1 MLRSSMQIRPHH
13 LLLGIL
19 LASIFV
25 LSGGC
30 TTQLGSTDDP
40 ISSQSSP
47 RPHIIAI
54 VDGTPITDA
63 QIRDDLGERGGR
75 EALID
80 LVLDHQLEAEIDRRG
95 LEITP
100 EDLERERMLLIT
112 TLAGTNPA
120 QIDYALV
127 DSIRSTRRLGP
138 NRYPRFLRRNAM
150 LRALVSETA
159 TPSEAE
165 FLLAQQI
172 AFGPKYRIRLFVN
185 EDQST
190 VIDLRERV
198 LDGEPNARRWIFA
211 DTCTIKSIHP
221 SADRGGLIPDLN
233 IDDPSYPSVITD
245 AIRDAEPASL
255 SVVLAT
261 DAGYAL
267 VLVESVSPATT
278 PTEEQIQSLRLRLS
292 LRKQRLEMQR
302 LAAEFIAQA
311 QVSVT
316 DPSLNWAWN
325 HAR

>member
-1 MLRSSMQIRPHH
+1 MQIRPLHFP
-13 LLLGIL
+13 LDIL
-19 LASIFV
+19 LTASFV
-25 LSGGC
+25 LAAGC
-30 TTQLGSTDDP
+30 ATLESSRDGS
-40 ISSQSSP
+40 ISLQSSP
-47 RPHIIAI
+47 SQHIIAI
-54 VDGTPITDA
+54 VDGSPITDA
-63 QIRDDLGERGGR
+63 QIRDDLGERAGR

-80 LVLDHQLEAEIDRRG
+80 LVLDRQLEAELDRRG
-95 LEITP
+95 IEITP
-100 EDLERERMLLIT
+100 EDLERERMLFIT
-112 TLAGTNPA
+112 TLTETDHA
-120 QIDYALV
+120 QIDFALV
-127 DSIRSTRRLGP
+127 ESIRSIRGLGP

-150 LRALVSETA
+150 LRALVSETE
-159 TPSEAE
+159 TTSEAE
-165 FLLAQQI
+165 YLLAQQI
-172 AFGPKYRIRLFVN
+172 AFGPKNRIRLFVN

-198 LDGEPNARRWIFA
+198 LDSEPNARRWIFA
-211 DTCTIKSIHP
+211 DACTTKSIHP

-302 LAAEFIAQA
+302 LAAEFIAQT